1 MAGILNALLALVKP
15 LVGIQSFNL
24 FTNSFTLNSNGTIT
38 PGANASNPPQWF
50 YPTTASIGSSY
61 WINITRISG
70 NGGVNFS
77 AAQGAW
83 TAIGAGL
90 SIAAAGGAGGCAGT
104 YQISTSVT
112 GSPVVAYG
120 NVSVSNAF

>member
-1 MAGILNALLALVKP
+1 MTGILGAMLAANVW
-15 LVGIQSFNL
+15 VGIQSFNL
-24 FTNSFTLNSNGTIT
+24 GTNSFSLNSNGTIT
-38 PGANASNPPQWF
+38 PGANAAYPPQWF
-50 YPTTASIGSSY
+50 YPITTSIGSSY
-61 WINITRISG
+61 WINITRTGG

-77 AAQGAW
+77 AAQGSW

-90 SIAAAGGAGGCAGT
+90 SISAAGGAGGCQGT

-112 GSPVVAYG
+112 GSPVVASG